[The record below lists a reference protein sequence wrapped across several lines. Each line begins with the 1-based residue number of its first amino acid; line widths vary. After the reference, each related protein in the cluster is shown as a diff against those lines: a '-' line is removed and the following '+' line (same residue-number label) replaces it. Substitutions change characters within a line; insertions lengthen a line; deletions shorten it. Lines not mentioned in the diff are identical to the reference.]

1 MSAESAFPLSG
12 ARTPMKLLYQTHSPY
27 ARKVLVAAHELGLQ
41 HRLEVIH
48 HDTSP
53 TRRNDEVFALNP
65 LGKVPVLVVDDG
77 MALFDSSVIC
87 EYLDGL
93 HTGARLIPCEPRTR
107 LLALRKQALAT
118 GMADAGIAARWEAER
133 RPESLRWPTML
144 HGQLEKIAA
153 ACDVL
158 ERESGDEPSTTDVP
172 DIGDIAL
179 ATTLSWIA
187 FRNVYPFATRR
198 PRLSSWYERFS
209 TRPSMQATTLAGD
222 TRD

>member
-1 MSAESAFPLSG
+1 
-12 ARTPMKLLYQTHSPY
+12 MKLLYQTHSPY

-41 HRLEVIH
+41 QRIEVVH

-65 LGKVPVLVVDDG
+65 LGKVPVLIVDDG
-77 MALFDSSVIC
+77 PALFDSSVIC

-93 HTGARLIPCEPRTR
+93 HDGVRIIPVEHRARFR
-107 LLALRKQALAT
+107 ALRRQALAL

-133 RPESLRWPTML
+133 RPEASRWLPML
-144 HGQLEKIAA
+144 QGQLEKLAA
-153 ACDVL
+153 ACDLL
-158 ERESGDEPSTTDVP
+158 EQELGDAPPAEAVP

-187 FRNVYPFATRR
+187 FRHVYPFADGH
-198 PRLSSWYERFS
+198 PRLSAWYARFS
-209 TRPSMQATTLAGD
+209 QRPSMLATTLSGD

>member
-1 MSAESAFPLSG
+1 
-12 ARTPMKLLYQTHSPY
+12 MKLLYQTHSPY

-41 HRLEVIH
+41 HRIEVIH
-48 HDTSP
+48 HETSP

-65 LGKVPVLVVDDG
+65 LGKVPVLIVDDG
-77 MALFDSSVIC
+77 PALFDSSVIC

-93 HTGARLIPCEPRTR
+93 HDGVRIIPVEHRARFR
-107 LLALRKQALAT
+107 ALRRQALAL

-133 RPESLRWPTML
+133 RPEASRWLPML
-144 HGQLEKIAA
+144 QGQLEKLAA
-153 ACDVL
+153 ACDLL
-158 ERESGDEPSTTDVP
+158 EQELGDALPAEAVP

-187 FRNVYPFATRR
+187 FRHVYPFADGH
-198 PRLSSWYERFS
+198 PRLSAWYARFS
-209 TRPSMQATTLAGD
+209 QRPSMLATTLSGD